1 MKENPILGM
10 FRKIISATVL
20 PQATPE
26 IATSLS
32 QASDK
37 ELPVSRELLSQC
49 VGRSSSHDGHQC
61 GFHTQPQS
69 ISLDDVS
76 QITIN
81 KPDPSSLDRIPRD
94 YMDSPFGVG
103 DTYHIEI
110 VSFITSDNK
119 VLYSIVPQD
128 IDHYVDDAGQNKRY
142 IESGKRIGEVLEE
155 TKNIKYVVIYRWQF
169 NGNKDIAPKVN
180 KKTLEIM
187 EVV

>member
-1 MKENPILGM
+1 MIESGSRFEFPEN
-10 FRKIISATVL
+10 
-20 PQATPE
+20 
-26 IATSLS
+26 
-32 QASDK
+32 
-37 ELPVSRELLSQC
+37 LPVSRELLSQC
-49 VGRSSSHDGHQC
+49 LERPVEHHQC
-61 GFHTQPQS
+61 HRCGFQWNS
-69 ISLDDVS
+69 YRSFISLDDIS

-81 KPDPSSLDRIPRD
+81 KQDPSSLDRIPRD

-110 VSFITSDNK
+110 VSFITRDNK

-128 IDHYVDDAGQNKRY
+128 IDHYVDDGGQNDRY
-142 IESGKRIGEVLEE
+142 IESGKRISDVLKE
-155 TKNIKYVVIYRWQF
+155 TENIKYVISYRWQF